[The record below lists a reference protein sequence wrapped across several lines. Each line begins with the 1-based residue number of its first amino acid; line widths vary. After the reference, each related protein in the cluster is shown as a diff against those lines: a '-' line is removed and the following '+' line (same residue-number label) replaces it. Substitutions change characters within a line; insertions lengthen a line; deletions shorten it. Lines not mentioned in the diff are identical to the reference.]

1 MFYLCTIS
9 GKVFRDLRPLVAA
22 FKENPSMTELTI
34 NQALQQ
40 GIEAHKAGQVQ
51 EADRLYTAILKAQP
65 KHPDANHN
73 MGVLAVG
80 VGQLEQALPF
90 FKTAVEAN
98 PSISQFWLSLID
110 ALIKLK
116 RLPDAQALLDQ
127 AKSKGARDEGFEQ
140 VEKRLEEAGKK
151 PLVASKTASKAP
163 PQQSNILDALRLD
176 QAIQLAK
183 KKSKEGALKE
193 ARRIYQDILVKFPKN
208 KRASDELK
216 ALARGP
222 VGTTFK
228 VQDPP
233 QNQIQSLIELY
244 SREQFKHGLQQSTAL
259 LQKFPNSIF
268 LYNIRGVILRA
279 LNQLDASIEAYT
291 KALAIKP
298 DYAEA
303 YNNMGNALK
312 DQDKLEEA
320 KEAYKKALANKP
332 DYAEA
337 YNNMGIVLKDQGKLE
352 EAIEAYKKAL
362 SIKPDYA
369 DAHNNIGN
377 AAREQGRLEEAI
389 AAYTKALTIKPDNV
403 QARHMLSALSGETT
417 KAPPREYIEK
427 LFDKYAVH
435 FENSLVAELEYCIPR
450 KLTDIIL
457 KQSFNASLGSVLD
470 LGCGTGLV
478 GENLN
483 KFCVNLVGIDLSKL
497 MLEKA
502 GQKNVYDKL
511 SHSHIIEYLFNEELD
526 FDYFISADVFIYVG
540 DLSDV
545 FRSIKSKNKRSGKL
559 VFSTEHTELEGFNLE
574 ITGRYSHSKAYIENL
589 CAEFNYT
596 LSHFSTTNLRK
607 EKGEFLTGGLYV
619 LDF

>member
-1 MFYLCTIS
+1 MRLACSSSLIEVTPQVKTY
-9 GKVFRDLRPLVAA
+9 GMP
-22 FKENPSMTELTI
+22 ELSVD
-34 NQALQQ
+34 QALKQ
-40 GIEAHKAGQVQ
+40 GIEAHKTGQLQ

-80 VGQLEQALPF
+80 VAKVEQALPF
-90 FKTAVEAN
+90 FKTALEAN
-98 PSISQFWLSLID
+98 PATAQFWLSYID
-110 ALIKLK
+110 ALI
-116 RLPDAQALLDQ
+116 RLDKFFDAKAVLAQA
-127 AKSKGARDEGFEQ
+127 KNKGAKGVGFDKLEQ
-140 VEKRLEEAGKK
+140 SLKEAGKK
-151 PLVASKTASKAP
+151 SLVASKTASKAP
-163 PQQSNILDALRLD
+163 PQQSNILDALKLD
-176 QAIQLAK
+176 QAIKLAK
-183 KKSKEGALKE
+183 KKSKEGAVKE
-193 ARRIYQDILVKFPKN
+193 AKRIYQDILVKFPRN
-208 KRASDELK
+208 KRAGDGLK

-233 QNQIQSLIELY
+233 QNQRQSLIKLY
-244 SREQFKHGLQQSTAL
+244 SRGQFKHCLQQATAL
-259 LQKFPNSIF
+259 LHKFPNSCF
-268 LYNIRGVILRA
+268 LYNISGVILRA

-312 DQDKLEEA
+312 DQGKLEEA
-320 KEAYKKALANKP
+320 KEAYKKALANEP

-337 YNNMGIVLKDQGKLE
+337 YNNVGIVLKEQGKLE

-362 SIKPDYA
+362 FIKPDYA

-389 AAYTKALTIKPDNV
+389 AAYTKALTINPDNV
-403 QARHMLSALSGETT
+403 QTRHMVSALSGQTT
-417 KAPPREYIEK
+417 KAPPREYVEK

-435 FENSLVAELEYCIPR
+435 FESSLVGELEYCIPR
-450 KLTDIIL
+450 KLTDILL
-457 KQSFNASLGSVLD
+457 KQSSNASLGSVLD

-483 KFCVNLVGIDLSKL
+483 KFCAYLVGVDLSKL
-497 MLEKA
+497 MLEQA

-511 SHSHIIEYLFNEELD
+511 SHSHMIEYLYNEELD
-526 FDYFISADVFIYVG
+526 FDYFISTDVFIYVG

-545 FRSIKSKNKRSGKL
+545 FRAIKSKNKRSGKL
-559 VFSTEHTELEGFNLE
+559 VFSTEHTELAGFNLE
-574 ITGRYSHSKAYIENL
+574 ISGRYSHSKTYIENL
-589 CAEFNYT
+589 CAEFNYE
-596 LSHFSTTNLRK
+596 LSHFTTTNLRK